1 MERSGFHSHP
11 TRSTFRSN
19 VSPYVSFLE
28 SNDPKGC
35 PVQMDYPAGETWDF
49 YFTFEGRKTYG
60 KILLRTDGKRII
72 PYSAHLPEKPKL
84 RCE

>member
-1 MERSGFHSHP
+1 
-11 TRSTFRSN
+11 
-19 VSPYVSFLE
+19 
-28 SNDPKGC
+28 
-35 PVQMDYPAGETWDF
+35 MDYPAGETWDF